1 MNGNPPTV
9 DATVLLIITVIAIIL
24 ALLFAFTNGF
34 HDASAIIATMV
45 SCGAATPRS
54 AVLLAS
60 SMVMAGAL
68 IGGSAVAFTIEGLVH
83 MEAGAN
89 LVYTMM
95 AAVIGAVIWN
105 LLTWRYGLPSSST
118 QALVG
123 GLLGAT
129 IAASG
134 MGDVHWGL
142 DELLGSQHEL
152 AGVTKVIAFLLWSIA
167 MGLSTGYLF
176 QKFASMAL
184 RNSKKSINRRL
195 KRAQWFTA
203 SLLAFSYGANDS
215 QKQMGL
221 IVIILLS
228 GGFVASFDIPLWVR
242 ILCGAVMLAGIL
254 GGGWRIVKT
263 IGRRIFPIEALHSL
277 DSHLASTSS
286 IALSTLAGAPVS
298 STQVVASSVMGV
310 GAADNPKMLQWSV
323 GKDMVVA
330 WLLTIPAAMA
340 LSMVIYYPLHWLLM
354 GA

>member
-1 MNGNPPTV
+1 M
-9 DATVLLIITVIAIIL
+9 DATLLLIIAVIAIVLTL
-24 ALLFAFTNGF
+24 AFAFTNGF
-34 HDASAIIATMV
+34 HDASAIIATII
-45 SCGAATPRS
+45 SCGAATPRK
-54 AVLLAS
+54 AILLAS
-60 SMVMAGAL
+60 SMVMVGAL

-83 MEAGAN
+83 MEAGPD
-89 LVYTMM
+89 LISTII
-95 AAVIGAVIWN
+95 AAVLGAIIWN

-118 QALVG
+118 QALIG

-134 MGDVHWGL
+134 LGEVHWGIE
-142 DELLGSQHEL
+142 ELVDGRHEL
-152 AGVTKVIAFLLWSIA
+152 VGVVKVIVFLFWSIL

-176 QKFASMAL
+176 QRMSSTLL
-184 RNSKKSINRRL
+184 RNSKKTVNRGLR
-195 KRAQWFTA
+195 RAQWVTA
-203 SLLAFSYGANDS
+203 GLLAFSYGANDS

-221 IVIILLS
+221 IVMILLS
-228 GGFVASFDIPLWVR
+228 AGLTVDLEIPLWVR
-242 ILCGAVMLAGIL
+242 VICGAVMLMGIL

-263 IGRRIFPIEALHSL
+263 IGRRIFPIEPLHSF

-323 GKDMVVA
+323 GKNMVTA
-330 WLLTIPAAMA
+330 WILTIPAAIIF
-340 LSMVIYYPLHWLLM
+340 SMILYYPLHWLLA